1 MQKLELGRHNE
12 TYAVIKWLLEKRELG
27 GGFQSTQ
34 ATAVAGEAL
43 TRFSQ
48 AVPFEGVQDLRVQ
61 ISAPK
66 RAFSVEWLIDQ
77 NNAYQ
82 QRSAKFSAQ
91 DELEIRASGRGRGTV
106 SILTMCHRSPESWE
120 HTCNLFHLNVTLQNA
135 PEMNKKGEETLRLRM
150 ETRSGY
156 QDLRLGGRK
165 ASLLGNQ
172 IPQQLS
178 LWTEWRGDPPSLPL
192 CACPSPYLSC
202 GPALPVPHAASYP
215 TLPCCSPI
223 QPLIRPGPRMAGS
236 TMANILHDPGTQS
249 RLQAPRL
256 ARILISSL
264 CPSPTPSPALPPI
277 SSAC

>member
-82 QRSAKFSAQ
+82 QRSAKLTSDAEMYAFQYETKTSSS
-91 DELEIRASGRGRGTV
+91 DSTV
-106 SILTMCHRSPESWE
+106 VLYQEKLSHKEDTMLGFRVHRM
-120 HTCNLFHLNVTLQNA
+120 L
-135 PEMNKKGEETLRLRM
+135 
-150 ETRSGY
+150 
-156 QDLRLGGRK
+156 K
-165 ASLLGNQ
+165 A
-172 IPQQLS
+172 
-178 LWTEWRGDPPSLPL
+178 EF
-192 CACPSPYLSC
+192 
-202 GPALPVPHAASYP
+202 
-215 TLPCCSPI
+215 
-223 QPLIRPGPRMAGS
+223 
-236 TMANILHDPGTQS
+236 
-249 RLQAPRL
+249 LQA
-256 ARILISSL
+256 AHV
-264 CPSPTPSPALPPI
+264 TVYDY
-277 SSAC
+277 